1 MILPASA
8 ALLAGCW
15 LVYTGSFPIMGL
27 RTMEAVRLHKVYG
40 GLSGWW
46 NSAITRLGRLLEPR
60 IPLSEYRQSEYA
72 RYLKIARSSRT
83 PKEFLAFLGA
93 RAMVCTAL
101 GLLLFPLHWAFPFLF
116 GGYGVYLFQSDL
128 ASLKRNYMRR
138 RDQMEMDLPKL
149 CSVIN
154 SRLKSTQNVC
164 SILESFLPIA
174 SPATRDELAVT
185 VADMKTGSEQGALL
199 RLEQRISSPMVSDVV
214 RGLISVLSGDDQV
227 VYFATKQI
235 QFNSETITRKLK
247 DIRSRPAKLHFP
259 EFLMF
264 GLGLLILLYPLWFGL
279 TDAIGGIL

>member
-1 MILPASA
+1 MIFLSCA
-8 ALLAGCW
+8 ALLIGCR
-15 LVYTGSFPIMGL
+15 LVYTGSFPAMSL

-40 GLSGWW
+40 GLSGRW
-46 NSAITRLGRLLEPR
+46 NNAITWLGRLLEPR

-72 RYLKIARSSRT
+72 RYLKMARSGRT
-83 PKEFLAFLGA
+83 PREFFAFLGA

-101 GLLLFPLHWAFPFLF
+101 GLLLFPVHWAFPLLL

-128 ASLKRNYMRR
+128 TSLKRNYTRR

-174 SPATRDELAVT
+174 SPATRDELAAT

-227 VYFATKQI
+227 VYFATKQL
-235 QFNSETITRKLK
+235 QFNNEAITRKLK
-247 DIRSRPAKLHFP
+247 DIRSRPARLRLP
-259 EFLMF
+259 EFLLF

-279 TDAIGGIL
+279 TDAIGGII